1 MLESIIDILLS
12 LPPLGVFACTFVIAW
27 VENLFP
33 PSPSDVLLVLI
44 GTLIGLGSLDFVP
57 VLAVATAGSVSG
69 FATAYWL
76 GRRFGPAIVE
86 SPWVPFLDA
95 ALMEKVEHWF
105 DRWHGL
111 IIVVNRF
118 LAGTRAV
125 IAFAAGVVRLPAIRT
140 FVYCAVSAGLWNALL
155 LVAGQQL
162 GANWRSIEGTLSTYG
177 WVVTGLLVVLVGV
190 WFYRKR
196 RRSA

>member
-1 MLESIIDILLS
+1 MLEPLVDLLQG
-12 LPPLGVFACTFVIAW
+12 LPPAGVFLFAFLIAW

-33 PSPSDVLLVLI
+33 PSPSDVLLVLA
-44 GTLIGLGSLDFVP
+44 GTLIGLGTVDFFP
-57 VLAVATAGSVSG
+57 LLAVSTAGSVGG

-76 GRRFGPAIVE
+76 GRRYGPAIVE

-95 ALMEKVEHWF
+95 SLMEKVERWF

-125 IAFAAGVVRLPAIRT
+125 VAFAAGIVRLPATRT
-140 FVYCAVSAGLWNALL
+140 FVYCAISATAWNALL
-155 LVAGQQL
+155 LVAGQHL
-162 GANWRSIEGTLSTYG
+162 GTHWRDVEGLLSTYG
-177 WVVTGLLVVLVGV
+177 WIVTGLIVLFIAL
-190 WFYRKR
+190 WFFRKR
-196 RRSA
+196 RRGA